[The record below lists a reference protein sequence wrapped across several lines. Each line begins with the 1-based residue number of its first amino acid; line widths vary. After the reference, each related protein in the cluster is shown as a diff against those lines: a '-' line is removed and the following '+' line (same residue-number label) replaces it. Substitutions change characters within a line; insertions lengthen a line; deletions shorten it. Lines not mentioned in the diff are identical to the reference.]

1 MEDISIIEYKK
12 KDLTDAMCVV
22 AFPTVG
28 MISSIAG
35 HYIIDSLNLE
45 EIGTITSK
53 YFTPTT
59 VIHKSHPSPP
69 VRIYAGKK
77 SCGPEYTCKQIVV
90 IISEFMPHWEIIK
103 PLVEKIFK
111 WADEK
116 KCKMLVAL
124 EGTHAFGKKIEGE
137 FEVFGIGSTKT
148 MKHVLDKYKI
158 IHTKEGMIT
167 GVTGVLLYE
176 GVITKR
182 DVLCLLAEA
191 HADFPDS
198 RAAGN
203 LLQKLD
209 VILPGIKIDPKPLYK
224 EAEKIEND
232 IKKFIQQS
240 KPTAPAL
247 PQIPTSMYG

>member
-1 MEDISIIEYKK
+1 MTLNSKDNSLNKAKSDLDDVNFLKIYGIRGVSDINLKVG
-12 KDLTDAMCVV
+12 DVV
-22 AFPTVG
+22 G
-28 MISSIAG
+28 YDSISSTSRLFT
-35 HYIIDSLNLE
+35 SLN
-45 EIGTITSK
+45 
-53 YFTPTT
+53 
-59 VIHKSHPSPP
+59 
-69 VRIYAGKK
+69 
-77 SCGPEYTCKQIVV
+77 
-90 IISEFMPHWEIIK
+90 
-103 PLVEKIFK
+103 
-111 WADEK
+111 
-116 KCKMLVAL
+116 
-124 EGTHAFGKKIEGE
+124 
-137 FEVFGIGSTKT
+137 
-148 MKHVLDKYKI
+148 
-158 IHTKEGMIT
+158 
-167 GVTGVLLYE
+167 E

-182 DVLCLLAEA
+182 EVLCLLAEA